1 MSKALQTTPQLPAAE
16 VFRKPTAIIAIVP
29 ANKPLTVTARKAY
42 NVMGRMAQRAGDTGD
57 TGYAAPLKSILRGFG
72 ADSNA
77 AGSLKRYL
85 DEMMTTK
92 VEWRQLSAGDAPLH
106 AGEGADGVEGGEP
119 ERLLMF
125 TLVSQ
130 VELYKVGR
138 DNWVRWWYP
147 PAIRRQMTDPERWAQ
162 ISLETVARLGTYAAV
177 ALYEICVRYKTTG
190 RTARQHWSWWVPVLR
205 GSEQAKQ
212 REWRKIKSELV
223 VPAIRE
229 INELSEIEITLVEHK
244 EADGVHVQ
252 FEVRPRESRAAA
264 VEAAAGQPVDVSL
277 INRALSLHLAER
289 EVDALTERYGEAAM
303 ARALDLLDRHLS
315 GSQPPADR
323 LAHVK
328 WILHGLAERAPRRP
342 GPQGAM
348 AAAQPVQP
356 PARRGAAGP
365 AGPAQA
371 VAPQPQPQPAQPS
384 LQEFSLRFDALERQ
398 AQDAWLAELRRWV
411 VQRGVATPLMVRR
424 IDSGDWRSPLVLAWL
439 QRLLME
445 RGAT

>member
-1 MSKALQTTPQLPAAE
+1 MSKALQTTAQPVTAE

-57 TGYAAPLKSILRGFG
+57 VGYAAPLKSLLRGFG

-92 VEWRQLSAGDAPLH
+92 VEWRQLSAGDAPLE
-106 AGEGADGVEGGEP
+106 AVEGEAQ

-223 VPAIRE
+223 APAIRE
-229 INELSEIEITLVEHK
+229 INELSEIEVALIEHK

-252 FEVRPRESRAAA
+252 FEVRPRETRAAA
-264 VEAAAGQPVDVSL
+264 AEAEQPVDMSL
-277 INRALSLHLAER
+277 VTRALGLHLAER
-289 EVDALTERYGEAAM
+289 DVDALTERFGEPAV
-303 ARALDLLDRHLS
+303 ARALDLLERHLA
-315 GSQPPADR
+315 GPQPPADR
-323 LAHVK
+323 LAHMK
-328 WILHGLAERAPRRP
+328 WILHGIADKAPRRAV
-342 GPQGAM
+342 QGSTPEAPLSLRQPTV
-348 AAAQPVQP
+348 AAATAAATAPLSAP
-356 PARRGAAGP
+356 P
-365 AGPAQA
+365 
-371 VAPQPQPQPAQPS
+371 PQS
-384 LQEFSLRFDALERQ
+384 LQQFTLRFDALSREEQ
-398 AQDAWLAELRRWV
+398 GGWLAELRRWV
-411 VQRGVATPLMVRR
+411 IERGVATPLMVRR

-439 QRLLME
+439 QRLLSE
-445 RGAT
+445 RGVA

>member
-92 VEWRQLSAGDAPLH
+92 VEWRQLSVGDTPLQAGDA
-106 AGEGADGVEGGEP
+106 ADVVVAGEP

-223 VPAIRE
+223 VPALRE

-252 FEVRPRESRAAA
+252 FEVSPRESHTAAA
-264 VEAAAGQPVDVSL
+264 EAQQPVDVSL
-277 INRALSLHLAER
+277 VNRALSLHLAER

-303 ARALDLLDRHLS
+303 ARALDLLDRHLN

-323 LAHVK
+323 LAHLK
-328 WILHGLAERAPRRP
+328 WILHGIAERAPRRP
-342 GPQGAM
+342 GPQGAIA
-348 AAAQPVQP
+348 AAAQPP
-356 PARRGAAGP
+356 LPRA
-365 AGPAQA
+365 AQA
-371 VAPQPQPQPAQPS
+371 S
-384 LQEFSLRFDALERQ
+384 G
-398 AQDAWLAELRRWV
+398 RR
-411 VQRGVATPLMVRR
+411 
-424 IDSGDWRSPLVLAWL
+424 
-439 QRLLME
+439 
-445 RGAT
+445 